1 MGDEREP
8 QTDVD
13 SRARSLL
20 ANERTF
26 LAWIRTG
33 LSMMAIGVAAAQFIG
48 RDELNGLHL
57 VTIFSLFLAVSGVA
71 VAIFGGVQFSRGR
84 DEINKGTY
92 QSSTVAVG
100 ITVTLAIVAGI
111 LGTIVI
117 LIIRQPM

>member
-71 VAIFGGVQFSRGR
+71 VSIFGGVQFSRGR